1 MSSAATAA
9 AAAAAATATA
19 AAAAAAAATATAA
32 AAATMGVTAVSTEAL
47 PGVNIWAEEPA
58 PPTKEEAREA
68 ERLRRLE
75 REVMSHQAELQLV
88 RSRAAGGAQQSPS
101 KQSRQLQQL
110 PSRQLAAALAVVSG
124 GRLRLLTTA
133 DGVARW
139 CFVRALPSQCALLC
153 DGAKPATLLGALP
166 GLSPAAVAQHRPDAD
181 AQARGFRLIGKSYEL
196 DVLATSAMEARLW
209 IRGVNTLPFGSKH
222 CALLA
227 LARKHHPHLVPR
239 TASEPSEEVGVLMLG

>member
-1 MSSAATAA
+1 MA
-9 AAAAAATATA
+9 
-19 AAAAAAAATATAA
+19 
-32 AAATMGVTAVSTEAL
+32 VTAVATDAL
-47 PGVNIWAEEPA
+47 PGVNIWAEEPS
-58 PPTKEEAREA
+58 PPSKEEAREA
-68 ERLRRLE
+68 EQLRRLE
-75 REVMSHQAELQLV
+75 REVVSHQAELQLV

-166 GLSPAAVAQHRPDAD
+166 GLSPAAVAQHKPDAD

-227 LARKHHPHLVPR
+227 LARKHHPHLVP
-239 TASEPSEEVGVLMLG
+239 TASEPSEQLELDS

>member
-1 MSSAATAA
+1 MA
-9 AAAAAATATA
+9 
-19 AAAAAAAATATAA
+19 
-32 AAATMGVTAVSTEAL
+32 VTAVATDAL
-47 PGVNIWAEEPA
+47 PGVNIWAEEPP

-68 ERLRRLE
+68 EQLLRLE
-75 REVMSHQAELQLV
+75 REVVSHQAELQLV
-88 RSRAAGGAQQSPS
+88 RSRAAGGAQQS
-101 KQSRQLQQL
+101 RQLQQL
-110 PSRQLAAALAVVSG
+110 PTHHLAAALAVVSG
-124 GRLRLLTTA
+124 GRLRLLSTA
-133 DGVARW
+133 DGEARW

-166 GLSPAAVAQHRPDAD
+166 GLSPAAVAQHKPDAD

-227 LARKHHPHLVPR
+227 LARKHHPHLVP
-239 TASEPSEEVGVLMLG
+239 TASQPSEQLDS

>member
-1 MSSAATAA
+1 MIERAVTAAAAAATAA
-9 AAAAAATATA
+9 AAAAAASASAATEPVTA
-19 AAAAAAAATATAA
+19 AASE
-32 AAATMGVTAVSTEAL
+32 VL

-58 PPTKEEAREA
+58 PPTEQEAREA
-68 ERLRRLE
+68 ELLRRLE
-75 REVMSHQAELQLV
+75 REVVSHQAELQLV

-110 PSRQLAAALAVVSG
+110 PARQLAAALAVVSG
-124 GRLRLLTTA
+124 GRLRLLTTP

-166 GLSPAAVAQHRPDAD
+166 GLSPAAVAQHKPDAD
-181 AQARGFRLIGKSYEL
+181 AQARGFRLVGKSYEL

-227 LARKHHPHLVPR
+227 LARKHHRHLVP
-239 TASEPSEEVGVLMLG
+239 TASGPSEQLES